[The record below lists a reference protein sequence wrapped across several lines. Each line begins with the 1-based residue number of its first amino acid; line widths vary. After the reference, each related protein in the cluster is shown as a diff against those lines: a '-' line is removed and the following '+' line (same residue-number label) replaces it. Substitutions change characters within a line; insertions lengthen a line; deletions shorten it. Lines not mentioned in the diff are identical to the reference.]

1 MEIKL
6 TQDLIKMAS
15 VTPNDGGCLK
25 YIEDFLSARGF
36 ETEYLNFGR
45 VKNIWSIKDNG
56 GPLLVFLGHVDVV
69 PTGPVEK
76 WEHDPFS
83 GYDDGDYI
91 HGRGAGDMKGGIAC
105 FMSALDRLDDNLNYS
120 IAFLITS
127 DEEGP
132 SKDGTVKVIEE
143 LMQREQKFDWCLV
156 GEPSSINS
164 TGDNIRVGRRG
175 SINIELE
182 IKGKQGHA
190 AYPERVDNPLHKV
203 GAVIESLTSEKWDEG
218 NDHFPPTSLQIT
230 NMTAGVGAHNVTP
243 DSVFVKLNLRFS
255 PEISFEEIKT
265 RITNMLEEKKLNYV
279 IDFDLNA
286 QPYSSTIG
294 KFTEAVQEGILSVTD
309 KPTQLSCSGGT
320 SDGRFMAKTGC
331 EIVELGPKFETIHKI
346 NEKVE
351 KKELELLTDI
361 YHQILLNL
369 MFEQIN

>member
-1 MEIKL
+1 MPSI
-6 TQDLIKMAS
+6 
-15 VTPNDGGCLK
+15 TPNDGGCLK
-25 YIEDFLSARGF
+25 YIENFLAEIGF

-45 VKNIWSIKDNG
+45 VKNLWSIKNNG

-69 PTGPVEK
+69 PTGPKEK
-76 WEHDPFS
+76 WQYDPFS
-83 GYDDGDYI
+83 GHDDGNFI

-105 FMSALDRLDDNLNYS
+105 FMSALSRIKEDLNYS

-132 SKDGTVKVIEE
+132 SKDGTIKVVNE
-143 LMQREQKFDWCLV
+143 LVNRGQKIDWCLV
-156 GEPSSINS
+156 GEPSSIEL

-190 AYPERVDNPLHKV
+190 AYPERVDNPIHKV
-203 GAVIESLTSEKWDEG
+203 GAVIEKLIAEKWDDG
-218 NDHFPPTSLQIT
+218 NEHFPATSLQIT
-230 NMTAGVGAHNVTP
+230 NLTAGVGAHNVTP
-243 DSVFVKLNLRFS
+243 ESVFAKFNLRFS
-255 PEISFEEIKT
+255 PEITFEQIKSRIEEI
-265 RITNMLEEKKLNYV
+265 LESENLNYN

-286 QPYSSTIG
+286 QPYYSKLG
-294 KFTEAVQEGILSVTD
+294 EFTKVVQQSIEDIAQRKTV
-309 KPTQLSCSGGT
+309 LSCSGGT

-331 EIVELGPKFETIHKI
+331 EIVELGPRFETIHKI

-361 YHQILLNL
+361 YHRILVNLNL
-369 MFEQIN
+369 QAN

>member
-6 TQDLIKMAS
+6 AQDLIRMAS

-25 YIEDFLSARGF
+25 YIDDFLSTRGF

-45 VKNIWSIKDNG
+45 VKNIWSVKDNG

-143 LMQREQKFDWCLV
+143 LMKREQKFDWCLV
-156 GEPSSINS
+156 E
-164 TGDNIRVGRRG
+164 
-175 SINIELE
+175 
-182 IKGKQGHA
+182 
-190 AYPERVDNPLHKV
+190 NPLQS
-203 GAVIESLTSEKWDEG
+203 I
-218 NDHFPPTSLQIT
+218 
-230 NMTAGVGAHNVTP
+230 
-243 DSVFVKLNLRFS
+243 
-255 PEISFEEIKT
+255 
-265 RITNMLEEKKLNYV
+265 
-279 IDFDLNA
+279 
-286 QPYSSTIG
+286 
-294 KFTEAVQEGILSVTD
+294 
-309 KPTQLSCSGGT
+309 
-320 SDGRFMAKTGC
+320 
-331 EIVELGPKFETIHKI
+331 
-346 NEKVE
+346 
-351 KKELELLTDI
+351 
-361 YHQILLNL
+361 
-369 MFEQIN
+369 

>member
-25 YIEDFLSARGF
+25 YIEDFLSTRGF

-45 VKNIWSIKDNG
+45 VKNIWSVKDNG

-105 FMSALDRLDDNLNYS
+105 FMSALDRLEDNLNYS

-203 GAVIESLTSEKWDEG
+203 GAVIESLTNEKWDEG

-255 PEISFEEIKT
+255 PEISFEEIKS
-265 RITNMLEEKKLNYV
+265 RIINMLEEKKLDYV
-279 IDFDLNA
+279 VDFDLNA

-369 MFEQIN
+369 NVRAN